1 MKIPSKRDWLNAAC
15 RDPRLDHRHF
25 RVAAAIWA
33 RSDGRWRARIDPARL
48 SVQAGLSQAECTN
61 AIRRLTATGY
71 LHVIGNPNAVP
82 FMAALALPAH
92 VPEKKRAPAL
102 SPWANEA
109 LAAPA
114 IGRNCL
120 PLLWAVKGMAERAA
134 PGRFI
139 PWRQIVKEV
148 DVEPPRAGE
157 SGEEYARRRDAARK
171 RLSRLR
177 AACLDAGAIEVD
189 QARGV
194 RLTARGADAAVIGE
208 VSGASLSAS

>member
-1 MKIPSKRDWLNAAC
+1 MENRMKIPSKRDWLNAAC

-25 RVAAAIWA
+25 RVAAAIWS
-33 RSDGRWRARIDPARL
+33 RSDGSWRARIDPARL
-48 SVQAGLSQAECTN
+48 SVQTGLSQAECTS
-61 AIRRLTATGY
+61 AIRRLVATGY

-92 VPEKKRAPAL
+92 LPERKRAPAL

-120 PLLWAVKGMAERAA
+120 PLLRAVKGMAERAA

-139 PWRQIVKEV
+139 PWRQIIKEV

-157 SGEEYARRRDAARK
+157 RGDEYARRREAARK

-194 RLTARGADAAVIGE
+194 RLTPDGELAVAAPG
-208 VSGASLSAS
+208 